1 MFKTKQNL
9 RIQTKLKISVS
20 PLTYEN
26 DDCENVQLYFLINID

>member
-1 MFKTKQNL
+1 MVKTKQNL
-9 RIQTKLKISVS
+9 QTKLKISVS